1 MGVVLMMR
9 HGWRAGRELWRP
21 KAQWRRQWVR
31 AAACGTVIEV
41 LGLLTGWSVGAQ
53 VAYGTR
59 ARSVS
64 YVQIDVTRRQLV
76 LYRGGKPVFQ
86 SAIAPGRPQTPTPIG
101 SFHVRNK
108 QIGWG
113 GGFGTRWIG
122 LDIPWGTYGI
132 HGTNKPNLIGQRVS
146 GGCIR
151 MQNAEVERLFALV
164 HPGMRVVIVGP
175 PLGDPYRDLRE
186 LREGAVGT
194 DVVVLQQILR
204 AAGLYHG
211 RLSGVFDEPTLSAW
225 LRMERRIGGTVDGFV
240 TVADYRKIGMEE

>member
-1 MGVVLMMR
+1 MSR
-9 HGWRAGRELWRP
+9 HGCDAVQITPLAHTLRTR
-21 KAQWRRQWVR
+21 KITC
-31 AAACGTVIEV
+31 AATCGMIAL
-41 LGLLTGWSVGAQ
+41 LGLLAIVPGRAQPVWAAQ
-53 VAYGTR
+53 V
-59 ARSVS
+59 RSADS
-64 YVQIDVTRRQLV
+64 VQIDVTRRQLV
-76 LYRGGKPVFQ
+76 VYRHGHVVFR
-86 SAIAPGRPQTPTPIG
+86 SSIAPGRPQTPTPIG

-132 HGTNKPNLIGQRVS
+132 HGTNKPSLIGQRVS

-151 MQNAEVERLFALV
+151 MQNADVERLFALV
-164 HPGMRVVIVGP
+164 RPGMRVTIIGP
-175 PLGDPYRDLRE
+175 PLGDPYHDLRE

-211 RLSGVFDEPTLSAW
+211 RLSGIFDEPTLSAW
-225 LRMERRIGGTVDGFV
+225 LRMERRLGGTVDGFV